1 MRFQNTERNYYTQE
15 KVRKMRE
22 ARKTLTPAKTG
33 VPATHYQAKLGE
45 LKGAG
50 HMKFA
55 GPSKVTIEALTS
67 TTLQSP
73 VSASALNI
81 NPTFQKNYTV
91 QFSVNVEQGDK
102 PHLTGYLQS
111 AADVDRQQYR
121 VKGWINEDGTLRLEI
136 VK

>member
-1 MRFQNTERNYYTQE
+1 MRFANTERNYYTQE

-22 ARKTLTPAKTG
+22 SRKTLTPAKAG
-33 VPATHYQAKLGE
+33 VPTTHYQAKLGE

-50 HMKFA
+50 HLRFTGKSRVEIA
-55 GPSKVTIEALTS
+55 T
-67 TTLQSP
+67 TTL
-73 VSASALNI
+73 
-81 NPTFQKNYTV
+81 TDKMYTV
-91 QFSVNVEQGDK
+91 KFTANMEQGDK

-111 AADVDRQQYR
+111 AADADRQQYR